1 MKQYNNVYVPDRNGN
16 FKLREFEE
24 DYHEW
29 RDVHSEEALSAKS
42 NVICMT
48 IEELTEM
55 WQVAENWADRHKTS
69 GVELPNFRDF
79 LTSKG
84 ITLDK

>member
-1 MKQYNNVYVPDRNGN
+1 MKQYNTVYVPDRNGN
-16 FKLREFEE
+16 FKLQEFEE

-48 IEELTEM
+48 IEELRE
-55 WQVAENWADRHKTS
+55 VYNAGGADRCAISEGNYSHSFDK
-69 GVELPNFRDF
+69 FI
-79 LTSKG
+79 TSKG
-84 ITLDK
+84 IIP